1 MRKTVQFSS
10 APPNPI
16 VMMDTGLAAQHRKQ
30 LHETLQRTRGRRE
43 TRKKAGKGQRGGA
56 QGGGELCTL
65 ISEMRWEG
73 RGAWCSQAREQPL
86 RSPRAAA
93 SGPWARS
100 VRLTAA
106 FTSLLISAAGQR
118 ENRKGS
124 HHANACPA
132 LFPAAWCSISP
143 RASHFLPVH
152 FGRTWPA
159 LP

>member
-1 MRKTVQFSS
+1 MT
-10 APPNPI
+10 
-16 VMMDTGLAAQHRKQ
+16 DTGLAAQHRKR
-30 LHETLQRTRGRRE
+30 LHETLQQDARKEGDQEKSRE
-43 TRKKAGKGQRGGA
+43 RGGA

-118 ENRKGS
+118 ENRKGVS
-124 HHANACPA
+124 NIMPTHAWHCFQLPGGV
-132 LFPAAWCSISP
+132 PSPP
-143 RASHFLPVH
+143 RALSFLPVH

-159 LP
+159 LPWPGPYL